1 MGLFVNSNVASLN
14 AQRNLNGA
22 TGALGR
28 SFQRLSSG
36 LRINSAK
43 DDAAG
48 LAISNRFTAQ
58 VRGLNQAVRNT
69 NDGISLAQTAEGALQ
84 ESTSVVQRIREL
96 AVQSANDT
104 NTASD
109 RESLQAEVDQ
119 LISELDRIAGTTSFN
134 SNNILDGSFLGASF
148 HVGANAKETININL
162 SDSRSTALGRQVR
175 IDGSDGAASTLALS
189 AGDLT
194 INNVDVR
201 ATVAADDSV
210 STSNKTGS
218 AIAKAAAINDSA
230 NFSGVRAIV
239 NQTTFTGG
247 AITAQTLDSTNNI
260 EINGET
266 ITGFSI
272 QDDDADNALVN
283 AINAV
288 ADTTGVVAS
297 LDADHQLV
305 LTANDGRNIQV
316 VVNGAGGAGTGL
328 GAAASDT
335 VYGGSLT
342 LQSESQI
349 EITTAANT
357 EIALGFRS
365 GTTAING
372 GGTDVFGIN
381 SDKAIGTAD
390 ITTRDGAN
398 LAIDIA
404 DVALGQISSIRAD
417 LGAIQN
423 RLESTV
429 NNLSATS
436 ENLSAARSRILDA
449 DFASETATFSRN
461 QIIQQAGISVL
472 AQANQQPQVALS
484 LLA

>member
-36 LRINSAK
+36 LRINSAR

-84 ESTSVVQRIREL
+84 ESTNVVQRIREL

-119 LISELDRIAGTTSFN
+119 LVSELDRIATTTNFN

-162 SDSRSTALGRQVR
+162 ADSRSSALGRQVR
-175 IDGSDGAASTLALS
+175 IDGSDAVATTRALS
-189 AGDLT
+189 STSLNINGTT
-194 INNVDVR
+194 IR
-201 ATVAADDSV
+201 ATVAADDTV
-210 STSNKTGS
+210 STSNQTGS
-218 AIAKAAAINDSA
+218 AIAKAAAINDSTS
-230 NFSGVRAIV
+230 FTGVRAIV
-239 NQTTFTGG
+239 NGTSLTGG

-260 EINGET
+260 EINGQT
-266 ITGFSI
+266 ITGFVI
-272 QDDDADNALVN
+272 QNDDADGVLVN
-283 AINAV
+283 AINAL
-288 ADTTGVVAS
+288 ADETGVVAS

-305 LTANDGRNIQV
+305 LTANDGRNIEV
-316 VVNGAGGAGTGL
+316 VVNNNGSNTGL
-328 GAAASDT
+328 TTD
-335 VYGGSLT
+335 VYGGTLT
-342 LQSESQI
+342 LQSESQVSI
-349 EITTAANT
+349 VSEANSDLT
-357 EIALGFRS
+357 LGFRT
-365 GTTAING
+365 GTSALANAGNATG
-372 GGTDVFGIN
+372 DVFGIN
-381 SDKAIGTAD
+381 SDKAIGTVD
-390 ITTRDGAN
+390 ITNREGAN

-404 DVALGQISSIRAD
+404 DVALGQISAIRAD
-417 LGAIQN
+417 LGAVQN

-461 QIIQQAGISVL
+461 QIVQQAGISVL